1 MRRTTISPP
10 PTTTGT
16 SWPLVRGRAAGRPA
30 AGDGPPDAGRRARR
44 PVIPG
49 AAARSGAAIASDVRG
64 RLRLRLPVG
73 WPGAEVEARLREVP
87 GVSESC
93 WTART
98 RSVLVTYRP
107 DAETRTRLLA
117 AVEGLGLGAPTGE
130 RLAAESP
137 ASPTGSPTL
146 ARALSGMF
154 DEADVALVR
163 ATRGVLDLRTG
174 VP

>member
-30 AGDGPPDAGRRARR
+30 ADGGPPDAGRRARR

-49 AAARSGAAIASDVRG
+49 APARSGVAIASDLRG

-87 GVSESC
+87 GVSESS

-98 RSVLVTYRP
+98 RGVLGTYRP
-107 DAETRTRLLA
+107 GGETRTRLLGA
-117 AVEGLGLGAPTGE
+117 IEGLGLVAPTGE
-130 RLAAESP
+130 GLAARAP
-137 ASPTGSPTL
+137 ASPTEPPTM
-146 ARALSGMF
+146 ARALSGMLA
-154 DEADVALVR
+154 EADVAVAR
-163 ATRGVLDLRTG
+163 ATGGVLDLRTG
-174 VP
+174 V